1 MKISNIALKSKAIQ
15 NDSRI
20 KANQSIIGKS
30 NTQNAQSR
38 LTLDNSTNIPLS
50 NQASNK
56 PISTK
61 ISLDRF
67 FSNNTSSNF
76 SKNNLFANESLN

>member
-1 MKISNIALKSKAIQ
+1 MRTSNIALKSKAIQ

-20 KANQSIIGKS
+20 KSNQSIIGKS
-30 NTQNAQSR
+30 NMQNAQSR
-38 LTLDNSTNIPLS
+38 LTLDNSTNVPLS

-56 PISTK
+56 PVSTK

>member
-1 MKISNIALKSKAIQ
+1 LRTSNIALKSKAIQ
-15 NDSRI
+15 NDPRI
-20 KANQSIIGKS
+20 KSNQSIIGKS

-38 LTLDNSTNIPLS
+38 LTLDNSTNVPLS

-56 PISTK
+56 PVSTK

>member
-1 MKISNIALKSKAIQ
+1 MSNIALKSKAIQ

-20 KANQSIIGKS
+20 KSNQSIIGKS
-30 NTQNAQSR
+30 NTKNAQSR

>member
-1 MKISNIALKSKAIQ
+1 MRTSNIALKSKAIQ

-30 NTQNAQSR
+30 NMQNAQSR

>member
-1 MKISNIALKSKAIQ
+1 MKLSNFALKSKAIQ

-20 KANQSIIGKS
+20 KSNQSIIGKS
-30 NTQNAQSR
+30 NMQNVQSR
-38 LTLDNSTNIPLS
+38 LTLDNSTNVPLS

-56 PISTK
+56 PVSTK